1 MVIMMMIMI
10 MITKINSL
18 STQVCSVWLPVDPVS
33 KYTCLRLVKGSH
45 RLPQY
50 FKPVHFGGPPFAS
63 YEIKSGYEEKAKQC
77 LPTPDF
83 DEDEQYQVLSWDMEP
98 GDCIV
103 FHMKTV
109 HGAHGN
115 NLSTPRRSFSTRW
128 LGNDAVKGK
137 RPWVNLPPSSE
148 IEGLKQG
155 DKLLDSGAFPVV
167 WTSE

>member
-1 MVIMMMIMI
+1 MEKSLDQSTSGRDLQDDMRHQEKKFERDLEIII
-10 MITKINSL
+10 EDSRHAKPETRSERLLESPAFALTK
-18 STQVCSVWLPVDPVS
+18 
-33 KYTCLRLVKGSH
+33 
-45 RLPQY
+45 
-50 FKPVHFGGPPFAS
+50 
-63 YEIKSGYEEKAKQC
+63 
-77 LPTPDF
+77 
-83 DEDEQYQVLSWDMEP
+83 P